1 MFIKKDIQ
9 KHLKKM
15 GRIKV
20 YKKPNF
26 SHEKTQE
33 EYNSDLGK
41 IADDINAI
49 KEILSKKMNMVRLRI
64 LDICVKNLTN
74 AFNQYYN
81 TFTYSR
87 DRSQEKK
94 FTKAIDE
101 LNSFVRAARLDEEI
115 NKETEG
121 KIKWLY
127 SEFTKQASYIQQ
139 VEKQIRDNNIEP
151 FTEIV
156 ESLT

>member
-9 KHLKKM
+9 KHLVKM
-15 GRIKV
+15 GKIKV

-33 EYNSDLGK
+33 QYESDLSEV
-41 IADDINAI
+41 AENINAI
-49 KEILSKKMNMVRLRI
+49 KDVLSKKLNIVRLRI

-74 AFNQYYN
+74 AFGQYYN

-101 LNSFVRAARLDEEI
+101 LNSFVRAARLDEEN
-115 NKETEG
+115 NKDTEV

-127 SEFTKQASYIQQ
+127 SEFTKQAKYIQQ

>member
-9 KHLKKM
+9 KHLVKM
-15 GRIKV
+15 GKIKV

-33 EYNSDLGK
+33 EYDTDLGEVT
-41 IADDINAI
+41 DNINTI

-64 LDICVKNLTN
+64 LDICVKNLDD
-74 AFNQYYN
+74 AFKLYYS
-81 TFTYSR
+81 TYTYSR
-87 DRSQEKK
+87 DGTAEKN
-94 FTKAIDE
+94 FTKSINE
-101 LNSFVRAARLDEEI
+101 LKSFMRAAGLDEEN
-115 NKETEG
+115 NKQTED
-121 KIKWLY
+121 KIQWLY

>member
-9 KHLKKM
+9 KHLVKM
-15 GRIKV
+15 GKIRV

-33 EYNSDLGK
+33 EYNTDLGEVT
-41 IADDINAI
+41 DYINTI
-49 KEILSKKMNMVRLRI
+49 KEILSKKMNVVRLRI
-64 LDICVKNLTN
+64 LDICVKNLDN
-74 AFNQYYN
+74 AFKQYYSIY
-81 TFTYSR
+81 TYSR
-87 DRSQEKK
+87 DGTAEQN
-94 FTKAIDE
+94 FTKSINE
-101 LNSFVRAARLDEEI
+101 LKSFMRATGLDESNKKEI
-115 NKETEG
+115 ET

-127 SEFTKQASYIQQ
+127 SEFTRQANYIQQ

>member
-1 MFIKKDIQ
+1 MKKDIQ
-9 KHLKKM
+9 KHLVKM
-15 GRIKV
+15 GKIRV

-26 SHEKTQE
+26 THKKTQE
-33 EYNSDLGK
+33 EYESALGEVTGN
-41 IADDINAI
+41 INLI
-49 KEILSKKMNMVRLRI
+49 KGVLSKKLNIVRQQI
-64 LDICVKNLTN
+64 LDICTTNLVN
-74 AFNQYYN
+74 AFKCYYN

-87 DRSQEKK
+87 DRSEEKK
-94 FTKAIDE
+94 FTHAIDE
-101 LNSFVRAARLDEEI
+101 LKSFMRGAGLDEE
-115 NKETEG
+115 NREDTEN

-139 VEKQIRDNNIEP
+139 VEKHIRDNNIEP

>member
-9 KHLKKM
+9 KHLVKM
-15 GRIKV
+15 GKIKV

-33 EYNSDLGK
+33 QYDSDLSEVAEN
-41 IADDINAI
+41 ITAI
-49 KEILSKKMNMVRLRI
+49 KGVLSKKLNLVRLRI

-74 AFNQYYN
+74 AFDQYYN

-87 DRSQEKK
+87 DRSEEKK

-101 LNSFVRAARLDEEI
+101 LKSFVRQARLDESV
-115 NKETEG
+115 NNETED